1 MTSQNIY
8 KPADNFIHMSI
19 KNFIWS
25 IAGLCLGV
33 IINNIVVFLRNKLK
47 IKYLFI
53 QNILQLI
60 LCSLFLA
67 AIHNQ
72 YNYFGWTWQ
81 NITPG
86 LFFISFFF
94 GVQFKIFINIQ
105 NSIIID
111 DIKIE

>member
-53 QNILQLI
+53 DLIFSTQLVNNLNILYECLMK
-60 LCSLFLA
+60 F
-67 AIHNQ
+67 
-72 YNYFGWTWQ
+72 
-81 NITPG
+81 
-86 LFFISFFF
+86 
-94 GVQFKIFINIQ
+94 
-105 NSIIID
+105 
-111 DIKIE
+111 IKI